1 MLITRYNAD
10 SGRWEVH
17 DTDDNTVV
25 CDTGA
30 EETAKQIIKDY
41 KRGAIE

>member
-10 SGRWEVH
+10 SLAWEVYDQ
-17 DTDDNTVV
+17 DTNRTI
-25 CDTGA
+25 CETHT

-41 KRGAIE
+41 NERRIK